1 MKTKQIKMK
10 GKMKKSFVLITALV
24 FLLFAANAVNVKASE
39 VSDIKEMTVYINGN
53 AVWHCYTY
61 IADDCD
67 GYQYSVPAIER
78 GTNMEV
84 RVVFRANR
92 DIENVKVRA
101 WISGYREEIEAV
113 TGKFDVFEGVQYS
126 KVLVL
131 SIPSD
136 IDARD
141 EYTLYVKIET
151 KKDLRGC
158 DEASIALTVQ
168 RTANLLKILSVDL
181 WSSKGKSNEFKAGTR
196 VYADVVIKNFGNHLA
211 EDVFVKLSVPEL
223 GIERN
228 VYVGD
233 IGSYDNSYSDAA
245 KITVPINLPY
255 DAEAKSYEMIVKAYN
270 SEVSTKKVITFKVVK
285 ENEVPAPAIEKEK
298 ELVTEAI
305 DWETVLMIV
314 AIALAVAI
322 IVLLAVLLVKQ
333 KAPEIKSEE
342 ESYY

>member
-1 MKTKQIKMK
+1 ME
-10 GKMKKSFVLITALV
+10 GKMKKSFVLITTLV
-24 FLLFAANAVNVKASE
+24 FLLFTASTVNVKASD
-39 VSDIKEMTVYINGN
+39 VSDIKKMTVYINGN
-53 AVWHCYTY
+53 DVWHCYTY

-84 RVVFRANR
+84 MVVFIANR
-92 DIENVKVRA
+92 DIENVRVRA
-101 WISGYREEIEAV
+101 WISGYREKIEAV
-113 TGKFDVFEGVQYS
+113 TGKFDVFEGLQYS

-151 KKDLRGC
+151 KKDLSGC
-158 DEASIALTVQ
+158 DEASIALTMQ

-196 VYADVVIKNFGNHLA
+196 VYADVVIKNVGNHLA

-233 IGSYDNSYSDAA
+233 IGSYDNNYSDSA
-245 KITVPINLPY
+245 KITVPINLPSN
-255 DAEAKSYEMIVKAYN
+255 AEAKSYEMIVKAYN

-285 ENEVPAPAIEKEK
+285 ESEVQVPAPATEKEK

-314 AIALAVAI
+314 AIALAIAI
-322 IVLLAVLLVKQ
+322 VVLLVVLLVKQ
-333 KAPEIKSEE
+333 RAPEIKSEE